1 MRSGPSWLA
10 MGTLGRQVAQMRSGP
25 SWLAMGTLGRQV
37 AQVRSGPSWLAMGT
51 LGRVPPNL
59 SHYMVASI
67 ICTFRNENW

>member
-1 MRSGPSWLA
+1 
-10 MGTLGRQVAQMRSGP
+10 MRSGP